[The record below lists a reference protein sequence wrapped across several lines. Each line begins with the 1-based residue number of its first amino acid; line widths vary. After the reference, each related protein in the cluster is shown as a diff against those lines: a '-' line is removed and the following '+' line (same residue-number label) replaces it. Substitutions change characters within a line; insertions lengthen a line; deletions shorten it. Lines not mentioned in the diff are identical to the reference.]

1 MKKVTTKTS
10 RRNDTG
16 MRAEYD
22 FTRGTS
28 GKHYRAMQAGYKITI
43 HQADGTA
50 IVKEVQPKEGVIV
63 LAPDVRKYL
72 PGFGIRERSLTFVDQ
87 AHSRETSSDYER
99 SGGKLGNS

>member
-63 LAPDVRKYL
+63 LAPDVRKYFPDSESVNEAL
-72 PGFGIRERSLTFVDQ
+72 RSLI
-87 AHSRETSSDYER
+87 
-99 SGGKLGNS
+99 KLIPEKRRPTTKEAEGN